1 MVDSD
6 FQVDELIHSKGL
18 EYGHP
23 RKFMRQV
30 AQAWGGLLDVDLT
43 PQQVSVMMMMFKTI
57 RLFNLPQKEDTQQD
71 IQGYLKIVDI
81 LNDFENEDGF
91 YDNLSNKSGAI

>member
-1 MVDSD
+1 
-6 FQVDELIHSKGL
+6 
-18 EYGHP
+18 
-23 RKFMRQV
+23 
-30 AQAWGGLLDVDLT
+30 
-43 PQQVSVMMMMFKTI
+43 MMMMFKTI
-57 RLFNLPQKEDTQQD
+57 RLFNDSQKEDTHQD